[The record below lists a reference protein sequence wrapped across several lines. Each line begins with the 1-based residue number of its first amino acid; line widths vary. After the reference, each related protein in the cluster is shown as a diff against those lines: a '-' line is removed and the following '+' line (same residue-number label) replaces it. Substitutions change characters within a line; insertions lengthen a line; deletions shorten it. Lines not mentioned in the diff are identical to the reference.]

1 MAFITAFQGSIKLL
15 NCRKSLGEINMGLV
29 IRTFLI
35 ALVFAIIIFVLGANN
50 LFTIKDDFADFS
62 LDTDE
67 IAIDLPENLNRDAFF
82 GDLHVHTR
90 YSFDAFIFGTTASP
104 DDAYRYAKG
113 GSIKHPLGFDMQLDD
128 PLDFYA
134 VTDHAAWLGMIRAY
148 ADPTTKPG
156 QLDFAADLHGLNDP
170 ENLNTNTFARRAG
183 LFGNLITG
191 ELIEPSK
198 NPFKLLAA
206 YLQEDTIYGTS
217 AYDRETHQSAWRD
230 IAEAAERHNKP
241 GEFTTFIAYEF
252 TSSGPGQSNLHRN
265 VIFKDSKAPLQP
277 FSIVDS
283 QNPEDLWNWMDNL
296 RNLGVESLAIPHNSN
311 GSDGQMFKLVDW
323 AGNPMDDDYA
333 SQRMRNEP
341 LVEITQV
348 KGTSDTHPLLSPD
361 DKWAD
366 FGIMNN
372 RVASPFYSKP
382 NGSYVREAYLR
393 GLSLEAEYKINP
405 YKFGLVGASDTHT
418 GAISDKESDYHSK
431 IGILDGTP
439 ELRGAAPVTQ
449 SLRDQL
455 EEAGANVIVDGF
467 LDIEGKDYIDT
478 GYTEWGA
485 SGLAAVWAEN
495 NTRES
500 IYDAFRRKETFA
512 TSGSRIKVRFFGGY
526 GLDAILDQEDP
537 VKYAYANASTMGSDL
552 LQNNNEA
559 PEFMV
564 WALRDVKRAPLDR
577 VQIIKGWTELSG
589 KPHEKIYDVACSDGR
604 KANSKT
610 GLCKDS
616 RAKVNLNNCKISKNV
631 GADELKVVW
640 KDPDFNP
647 NHKAFY
653 YVRVLE
659 NPTCRWSTWDAIK
672 SGEKPRGDLPAT
684 IQERAWSSPIWYV
697 PDNEGIEVSNILPD
711 NV

>member
-1 MAFITAFQGSIKLL
+1 MVL
-15 NCRKSLGEINMGLV
+15 
-29 IRTFLI
+29 RTFLI

-296 RNLGVESLAIPHNSN
+296 RDLGVESLAIPHNSN

-323 AGNPMDDDYA
+323 AGDPMDDDYA

-604 KANSKT
+604 KADSKT

-647 NHKAFY
+647 DHKAFY

-672 SGEKPRGDLPAT
+672 SGEKPRSDLPAT

-711 NV
+711 DV

>member
-1 MAFITAFQGSIKLL
+1 MVIAIRAFFLL
-15 NCRKSLGEINMGLV
+15 LVISLGIW
-29 IRTFLI
+29 FLGVNK
-35 ALVFAIIIFVLGANN
+35 VFS
-50 LFTIKDDFADFS
+50 IKDDATDFS
-62 LDTDE
+62 LNTESSE
-67 IAIDLPENLNRDAFF
+67 IILDSNPNMNAYF

-113 GSIKHPLGFDMQLDD
+113 GAIKHPLGFDMQLDD

-148 ADPTTKPG
+148 ADPSSKPG
-156 QLDFAADLHGLNDP
+156 QLDFASDLHGLNDP

-183 LFGNLITG
+183 LFGNLVTG

-206 YLQEDTIYGTS
+206 YLQGDTIYGTM
-217 AYDRETHQSAWRD
+217 AYDRDTHQTAWRD

-265 VIFKDSKAPLQP
+265 VIFKGSKAPIQP

-283 QNPEDLWNWMDNL
+283 RNPEDLWNWMDNL
-296 RNLGVESLAIPHNSN
+296 RDLGVESLAIPHNSN

-348 KGTSDTHPLLSPD
+348 KGTSDTHPLLSTE

-418 GAISDKESDYHSK
+418 GAISDKESDFHSK

-455 EEAGANVIVDGF
+455 EEAGTNVIVDGI
-467 LDIEGKDYIDT
+467 LNIEGKDYLNT

-512 TSGSRIKVRFFGGY
+512 TTGSRIKVRFFGGY
-526 GLDAILDQEDP
+526 GLDNILDQKDP
-537 VKYAYANASTMGSDL
+537 IKYAYANASTMGSDL
-552 LQNNNEA
+552 IQNANQA

-604 KANSKT
+604 TANPKT

-616 RAKVNLNNCKISKNV
+616 GAKVNLNNCKISKNV

-647 NHKAFY
+647 DHKAFY

-672 SGEKPRGDLPAT
+672 LGEKPRSDLPST

-697 PDNEGIEVSNILPD
+697 PDNEGITTRNILPD
-711 NV
+711 DV

>member
-1 MAFITAFQGSIKLL
+1 MSI
-15 NCRKSLGEINMGLV
+15 V

-35 ALVFAIIIFVLGANN
+35 ALLFAGIIFILGANN
-50 LFTIKDDFADFS
+50 VFSIKDDVADFS
-62 LDTDE
+62 LDP
-67 IAIDLPENLNRDAFF
+67 IDSSVVVNINPNRDAFF
-82 GDLHVHTR
+82 GDLHVHTM

-104 DDAYRYAKG
+104 DDAYKYAKG

-134 VTDHAAWLGMIRAY
+134 ITDHAAWLGMIRAY
-148 ADPTTKPG
+148 ADPDSKPG

-183 LFGNLITG
+183 LFANLLTG
-191 ELIEPSK
+191 ELVKPSN
-198 NPFKLLAA
+198 NPLKLLGA
-206 YLQEDTIYGTS
+206 YLQEDTIYGTG

-230 IAEAAERHNKP
+230 VAEAAERHNNP

-265 VIFKDSKAPLQP
+265 VIFKDSKAPIQP

-283 QNPEDLWNWMDNL
+283 RNPEELWDWMDNL
-296 RNLGVESLAIPHNSN
+296 RTLGIESLAIPHNSN
-311 GSDGQMFKLVDW
+311 GSNGQMFKLVDW

-333 SQRMRNEP
+333 SKRMRNEP

-348 KGTSDTHPLLSPD
+348 KGTSDTHPLLSPE

-372 RVASPFYSKP
+372 RVASPFYSSP
-382 NGSYVREAYLR
+382 TGSYVRNAYLR
-393 GLSLEAEYKINP
+393 GLSLDSEFKINP

-418 GAISDKESDYHSK
+418 GAVSDKESDYHSK

-439 ELRGAAPVTQ
+439 ELRGAAPLTKAFKEQ
-449 SLRDQL
+449 I
-455 EEAGANVIVDGF
+455 EESGSNVIIRGYTEIGDQ
-467 LDIEGKDYIDT
+467 EYIDT

-485 SGLAAVWAEN
+485 SGLAAVWSEN

-512 TSGSRIKVRFFGGY
+512 TTGSRIKVRFFGGY
-526 GLDAILDQEDP
+526 KINDIFDKDDP
-537 VKYAYANASTMGSDL
+537 VNFAYANAVTMGSDM
-552 LQNNNEA
+552 LQSENKI
-559 PEFMV
+559 PQFMV
-564 WALRDVKRAPLDR
+564 WALRDAKRAPLDR

-589 KPHEKIYDVACSDGR
+589 KPHEEIYDVACSDGR
-604 KANSKT
+604 TPNPDTNLCNNS
-610 GLCKDS
+610 GAS
-616 RAKVNLNNCKISKNV
+616 VNLSNCQISGNS
-631 GADELKVVW
+631 GADELKAVW
-640 KDPDFNP
+640 EDPDFDP
-647 NHKAFY
+647 NLKAFY

-659 NPTCRWSTWDAIK
+659 NPTCRWSTWDALK
-672 SGEKPRGDLPAT
+672 SGEKPREDLPAT

-697 PDNEGIEVSNILPD
+697 PDNDGITISNILPD
-711 NV
+711 DV

>member
-1 MAFITAFQGSIKLL
+1 MSI
-15 NCRKSLGEINMGLV
+15 V

-35 ALVFAIIIFVLGANN
+35 ALLFAGIIFILGANN
-50 LFTIKDDFADFS
+50 VFSIKDDVADFS
-62 LDTDE
+62 LDP
-67 IAIDLPENLNRDAFF
+67 IDSSVVVNINPNRDAFF
-82 GDLHVHTR
+82 GDLHVHTM

-104 DDAYRYAKG
+104 DDAYKYAKG

-134 VTDHAAWLGMIRAY
+134 ITDHAAWLGMIRAY
-148 ADPTTKPG
+148 ADPDSKPG

-183 LFGNLITG
+183 LFANLLTG
-191 ELIEPSK
+191 ELVKPSN
-198 NPFKLLAA
+198 NPIKLLGA
-206 YLQEDTIYGTS
+206 YLQEDTIFGTG

-230 IAEAAERHNKP
+230 VAEAAERHNNP

-265 VIFKDSKAPLQP
+265 VIFKDSKAPIQP

-283 QNPEDLWNWMDNL
+283 RNPEELWDWMDNL
-296 RNLGVESLAIPHNSN
+296 RTLGIESLAIPHNSN
-311 GSDGQMFKLVDW
+311 GSNGQMFKLVDW

-333 SQRMRNEP
+333 SKRMRNEP

-348 KGTSDTHPLLSPD
+348 KGTSDTHPLLSPE

-372 RVASPFYSKP
+372 RVASPFYSSP
-382 NGSYVREAYLR
+382 TGSYVRNAYLR
-393 GLSLEAEYKINP
+393 GLSLDSEFKINP

-418 GAISDKESDYHSK
+418 GAVSDKESDYHSK

-439 ELRGAAPVTQ
+439 ELRGAAPLTKAFKEQ
-449 SLRDQL
+449 I
-455 EEAGANVIVDGF
+455 EESGSNVIIRGYTEIGDQ
-467 LDIEGKDYIDT
+467 EYIDT

-485 SGLAAVWAEN
+485 SGLAAVWSEN

-512 TSGSRIKVRFFGGY
+512 TTGSRIKVRFFGGY
-526 GLDAILDQEDP
+526 KINDIFDKDDP
-537 VKYAYANASTMGSDL
+537 VNFAYANAVTMGSDM
-552 LQNNNEA
+552 LQSENKI
-559 PEFMV
+559 PQFMV
-564 WALRDVKRAPLDR
+564 WALRDAKRAPLDR

-589 KPHEKIYDVACSDGR
+589 KPHEEIYDVACSDGR
-604 KANSKT
+604 TPNPDTNLCNNS
-610 GLCKDS
+610 GAS
-616 RAKVNLNNCKISKNV
+616 VNLSNCQISGNS
-631 GADELKVVW
+631 GADELKAVW
-640 KDPDFNP
+640 EDPDFDP
-647 NHKAFY
+647 NLKAFY

-659 NPTCRWSTWDAIK
+659 NPTCRWSTWDALK
-672 SGEKPRGDLPAT
+672 SGEKPREDLPAT

-697 PDNEGIEVSNILPD
+697 PDNDGITISNILPD
-711 NV
+711 DV

>member
-1 MAFITAFQGSIKLL
+1 
-15 NCRKSLGEINMGLV
+15 MGMV
-29 IRTFLI
+29 FRTFLI
-35 ALVFAIIIFVLGANN
+35 ALVFAIIIFALGANN

-62 LDTDE
+62 LDTNE
-67 IAIDLPENLNRDAFF
+67 ISIDLPENPNRDAFF

-113 GSIKHPLGFDMQLDD
+113 SAIKHPLGFDMQLDD

-156 QLDFAADLHGLNDP
+156 KLDFAADLHGLNDP

-183 LFGNLITG
+183 LFANLITG

-206 YLQEDTIYGTS
+206 YLQEDTIYGTA

-230 IAEAAERHNKP
+230 VAEAAERHNKP
-241 GEFTTFIAYEF
+241 GEFSTFIAYEF

-296 RNLGVESLAIPHNSN
+296 RDLGVESLAIPHNSN

-348 KGTSDTHPLLSPD
+348 KGTSDTHPLLSPN

-449 SLRDQL
+449 SLRGQL

>member
-1 MAFITAFQGSIKLL
+1 MVL
-15 NCRKSLGEINMGLV
+15 
-29 IRTFLI
+29 RTFLI

-296 RNLGVESLAIPHNSN
+296 RDLGVESLAIPHNSN

-323 AGNPMDDDYA
+323 AGDPMDDDYA

-604 KANSKT
+604 KADSKT

>member
-1 MAFITAFQGSIKLL
+1 MSI
-15 NCRKSLGEINMGLV
+15 V

-35 ALVFAIIIFVLGANN
+35 ALLFAGIIFILGANN
-50 LFTIKDDFADFS
+50 VFSIKDDVADFS
-62 LDTDE
+62 LDP
-67 IAIDLPENLNRDAFF
+67 IDSSVVVNINPNRDAFF
-82 GDLHVHTR
+82 GDLHVHTM

-104 DDAYRYAKG
+104 DDAYKYAKG

-134 VTDHAAWLGMIRAY
+134 ITDHAAWLGMIRAY
-148 ADPTTKPG
+148 ADPDSKPG

-183 LFGNLITG
+183 LFANLLTG
-191 ELIEPSK
+191 ELVKPSN
-198 NPFKLLAA
+198 NPLKLLGA
-206 YLQEDTIYGTS
+206 YLQEDTIYGTG

-230 IAEAAERHNKP
+230 VAEAAERHNNP

-265 VIFKDSKAPLQP
+265 VIFKDSKAPIQP

-283 QNPEDLWNWMDNL
+283 RNPEELWDWMDNL
-296 RNLGVESLAIPHNSN
+296 RTLGIESLAIPHNSN
-311 GSDGQMFKLVDW
+311 GSNGQMFKLVDW

-333 SQRMRNEP
+333 SKRMRNEP

-348 KGTSDTHPLLSPD
+348 KGTSDTHPLLSPE

-372 RVASPFYSKP
+372 RVASPFYSSP
-382 NGSYVREAYLR
+382 TGSYVRNAYLR
-393 GLSLEAEYKINP
+393 GLSLDSEFKINP

-418 GAISDKESDYHSK
+418 GAVSDKESDYHSK

-439 ELRGAAPVTQ
+439 ELRGAAPLTKAFKEQ
-449 SLRDQL
+449 I
-455 EEAGANVIVDGF
+455 EASGSNVIIRGYTEIGDQ
-467 LDIEGKDYIDT
+467 EYIDT

-485 SGLAAVWAEN
+485 SGLAAVWSEN

-512 TSGSRIKVRFFGGY
+512 TTGSRIKVRFFGGY
-526 GLDAILDQEDP
+526 KINDIFDKDDP
-537 VKYAYANASTMGSDL
+537 VNFAYSNAVTMGSDM
-552 LQNNNEA
+552 LQSENQI
-559 PEFMV
+559 PQFMV
-564 WALRDVKRAPLDR
+564 WALRDAKRAPLDR

-589 KPHEKIYDVACSDGR
+589 KPHEEIYDVACSDGR
-604 KANSKT
+604 TPNPDTNLCNNS
-610 GLCKDS
+610 GAS
-616 RAKVNLNNCKISKNV
+616 VNLSNCQISGNS
-631 GADELKVVW
+631 GADELKAVW
-640 KDPDFNP
+640 EDPDFDP
-647 NHKAFY
+647 NLKAFY

-659 NPTCRWSTWDAIK
+659 NPTCRWSTWDALK
-672 SGEKPRGDLPAT
+672 SGEKPRKDLPAT

-697 PDNEGIEVSNILPD
+697 PDNDGITISNILPD
-711 NV
+711 DV

>member
-1 MAFITAFQGSIKLL
+1 MSI
-15 NCRKSLGEINMGLV
+15 V

-35 ALVFAIIIFVLGANN
+35 ALLFAGIIFILGANN
-50 LFTIKDDFADFS
+50 VFSIKDDVADFS
-62 LDTDE
+62 LDP
-67 IAIDLPENLNRDAFF
+67 IDSSVEVNINPNRDAFF
-82 GDLHVHTR
+82 GDLHVHTM

-104 DDAYRYAKG
+104 DDAYKYAKG

-134 VTDHAAWLGMIRAY
+134 ITDHAAWLGMIRAY
-148 ADPTTKPG
+148 ADPDSKPG

-183 LFGNLITG
+183 LFANLLTG
-191 ELIEPSK
+191 ELVKPSN
-198 NPFKLLAA
+198 NPLKLLGA
-206 YLQEDTIYGTS
+206 YLQEDTIYGTG

-230 IAEAAERHNKP
+230 VAEAAERHNNP

-265 VIFKDSKAPLQP
+265 VIFKDSKAPIQP

-283 QNPEDLWNWMDNL
+283 RNPEELWDWMDNL
-296 RNLGVESLAIPHNSN
+296 RTLGIESLAIPHNSN
-311 GSDGQMFKLVDW
+311 GSNGQMFKLVDW

-333 SQRMRNEP
+333 SKRMRNEP

-348 KGTSDTHPLLSPD
+348 KGTSDTHPLLSPE

-372 RVASPFYSKP
+372 RVASPFYSSP
-382 NGSYVREAYLR
+382 TGSYVRNAYLR
-393 GLSLEAEYKINP
+393 GLSLDSEFKINP

-418 GAISDKESDYHSK
+418 GAVSDKESDYHSK

-439 ELRGAAPVTQ
+439 ELRGAAPLTKAFKEQ
-449 SLRDQL
+449 I
-455 EEAGANVIVDGF
+455 EESGSNVIIRGYTEIGDQ
-467 LDIEGKDYIDT
+467 EYIDT

-485 SGLAAVWAEN
+485 SGLAAVWSEN

-512 TSGSRIKVRFFGGY
+512 TTGSRIKVRFFGGY
-526 GLDAILDQEDP
+526 KINDIFDKDDP
-537 VKYAYANASTMGSDL
+537 VNFAYSNAVTMGSDM
-552 LQNNNEA
+552 LQSENQI
-559 PEFMV
+559 PQFMV
-564 WALRDVKRAPLDR
+564 WALRDAKRAPLDR

-589 KPHEKIYDVACSDGR
+589 KPHEEIYDVACSDGR
-604 KANSKT
+604 TPNPDTNLCNNS
-610 GLCKDS
+610 GAS
-616 RAKVNLNNCKISKNV
+616 VNLSNCQISGNS
-631 GADELKVVW
+631 GADELKAVW
-640 KDPDFNP
+640 EDPDFDP
-647 NHKAFY
+647 NLKAFY

-659 NPTCRWSTWDAIK
+659 NPTCRWSTWDALK
-672 SGEKPRGDLPAT
+672 SGEKPREDLPAT

-697 PDNEGIEVSNILPD
+697 PDNDGITISNILPD
-711 NV
+711 DV

>member
-1 MAFITAFQGSIKLL
+1 MSI
-15 NCRKSLGEINMGLV
+15 V
-29 IRTFLI
+29 IRTFLV
-35 ALVFAIIIFVLGANN
+35 ALLFAGIIFILGANN
-50 LFTIKDDFADFS
+50 VFSIKDDVADFS
-62 LDTDE
+62 LDP
-67 IAIDLPENLNRDAFF
+67 IDSSVEVNINPNRDAFF
-82 GDLHVHTR
+82 GDLHVHTM

-104 DDAYRYAKG
+104 DDAYKYAKG

-134 VTDHAAWLGMIRAY
+134 ITDHAAWLGMIRAY
-148 ADPTTKPG
+148 ADPDSKPG

-183 LFGNLITG
+183 LFANLLTG
-191 ELIEPSK
+191 ELVKPSN
-198 NPFKLLAA
+198 NPIKLLGA
-206 YLQEDTIYGTS
+206 YLQEDTIYGTG

-230 IAEAAERHNKP
+230 VAEAAERHNNP

-265 VIFKDSKAPLQP
+265 VIFKDSKAPIQP

-283 QNPEDLWNWMDNL
+283 RNPEELWDWMDNL
-296 RNLGVESLAIPHNSN
+296 RTLGIESLAIPHNSN
-311 GSDGQMFKLVDW
+311 GSNGQMFKLVDW

-333 SQRMRNEP
+333 SKRMRNEP

-348 KGTSDTHPLLSPD
+348 KGTSDTHPLLSPE

-372 RVASPFYSKP
+372 RVASPFYSSP
-382 NGSYVREAYLR
+382 TGSYVRNAYLR
-393 GLSLEAEYKINP
+393 GLSLDSEFKINP

-418 GAISDKESDYHSK
+418 GAVSDKESDYHSK

-439 ELRGAAPVTQ
+439 ELRGAAPLTKAFKEQ
-449 SLRDQL
+449 I
-455 EEAGANVIVDGF
+455 EESGSNVIIRGYTEIGDQ
-467 LDIEGKDYIDT
+467 EYIDT

-485 SGLAAVWAEN
+485 SGLAAVWSEN

-512 TSGSRIKVRFFGGY
+512 TTGSRIKVRFFGGY
-526 GLDAILDQEDP
+526 KINDIFDKDDP
-537 VKYAYANASTMGSDL
+537 VNFAYANAVTMGSDM
-552 LQNNNEA
+552 LQSENQI
-559 PEFMV
+559 PQFMV
-564 WALRDVKRAPLDR
+564 WALRDAKRAPLDR

-589 KPHEKIYDVACSDGR
+589 KPHEEIYDVACSDGR
-604 KANSKT
+604 TPNPDTNLCNNS
-610 GLCKDS
+610 GAS
-616 RAKVNLNNCKISKNV
+616 VNLSNCQISGNS
-631 GADELKVVW
+631 GADELKAVW
-640 KDPDFNP
+640 EDPDFDP
-647 NHKAFY
+647 NLKAFY

-659 NPTCRWSTWDAIK
+659 NPTCRWSTWDALK
-672 SGEKPRGDLPAT
+672 SGEKPREDLPAT

-697 PDNEGIEVSNILPD
+697 PDNDGITISNILPD
-711 NV
+711 DV

>member
-1 MAFITAFQGSIKLL
+1 
-15 NCRKSLGEINMGLV
+15 MGMVL
-29 IRTFLI
+29 RTFLI

-156 QLDFAADLHGLNDP
+156 KLDFASDLHGLNDP

-183 LFGNLITG
+183 LFANLITG

-206 YLQEDTIYGTS
+206 YLQEDTIFGTA

-230 IAEAAERHNKP
+230 IAEAAERHNNP

-296 RNLGVESLAIPHNSN
+296 RDLGVESLAIPHNSN

-348 KGTSDTHPLLSPD
+348 KGTSDTHPLLSPND
-361 DKWAD
+361 EWAD

>member
-1 MAFITAFQGSIKLL
+1 
-15 NCRKSLGEINMGLV
+15 MGL
-29 IRTFLI
+29 IARTFIAALFFSILI
-35 ALVFAIIIFVLGANN
+35 FILGANN
-50 LFTIKDDFADFS
+50 LFSIKDDFADFS
-62 LDTDE
+62 LEMNASTSE
-67 IAIDLPENLNRDAFF
+67 IPVNVNRDAFF

-113 GSIKHPLGFDMQLDD
+113 SSIKHPLGFDMQLDD

-156 QLDFAADLHGLNDP
+156 KLDFASDLHGLNDP
-170 ENLNTNTFARRAG
+170 ENLNTNTFAKRAG
-183 LFGNLITG
+183 LFVNLITG

-198 NPFKLLAA
+198 NPIKMLGA
-206 YLQEDTIYGTS
+206 YLQKDTIYGTM
-217 AYDRETHQSAWRD
+217 AYDRATHQSAWRD
-230 IAEAAERHNKP
+230 VAESAERHNKP

-265 VIFKDSKAPLQP
+265 VIFKDSKAPIQP
-277 FSIVDS
+277 FSIIDS

-296 RNLGVESLAIPHNSN
+296 RELGVESLAIPHNSN
-311 GSDGQMFKLVDW
+311 GSNGQMFKLVDW
-323 AGNPMDDDYA
+323 AGNPMDDNYA
-333 SQRMRNEP
+333 EQRMRNEP

-348 KGTSDTHPLLSPD
+348 KGTSDTHPLLSPE

-382 NGSYVREAYLR
+382 SGSYVREAYLR

-418 GAISDKESDYHSK
+418 GAISDKESDFHSK

-449 SLRDQL
+449 SLRQQL
-455 EEAGANVIVDGF
+455 EEAGANVIVDGI

-500 IYDAFRRKETFA
+500 IYEAFRRKETFA

-526 GLDAILDQEDP
+526 NLEKILEEGDP
-537 VKYAYANASTMGSDL
+537 IKYAYANASSMGSDI
-552 LQNNNEA
+552 LQNQNQV

-564 WALRDVKRAPLDR
+564 WAIRDLKRAPLDR

-589 KPHEKIYDVACSDGR
+589 KPHEKVYDVACSDGR
-604 KANSKT
+604 KANIKT

-616 RAKVNLNNCKISKNV
+616 RAKVNLSNCKISKNF

-647 NHKAFY
+647 NLKAFY

-672 SGEKPRGDLPAT
+672 SGEKPRGDLPST
-684 IQERAWSSPIWYV
+684 IQERAWTSPIWYV
-697 PDNEGIEVSNILPD
+697 PDNDGIEVRNILPD
-711 NV
+711 DV

>member
-1 MAFITAFQGSIKLL
+1 
-15 NCRKSLGEINMGLV
+15 MGLV
-29 IRTFLI
+29 IRTFFI
-35 ALVFAIIIFVLGANN
+35 AAFFAVVIFLLGANN
-50 LFTIKDDFADFS
+50 VFSIKDDFQDFALTNDKS
-62 LDTDE
+62 VE
-67 IAIDLPENLNRDAFF
+67 VELNKNREAFF

-104 DDAYRYAKG
+104 DDAYKYAKG
-113 GSIKHPLGFDMQLDD
+113 SPIKHPLGFDMQLDD

-148 ADPTTKPG
+148 ADPNSKPG
-156 QLDFAADLHGLNDP
+156 QLDFASDLHGLNDP
-170 ENLNTNTFARRAG
+170 ENLNTNTFTKRAG
-183 LFGNLITG
+183 LFASLIST
-191 ELIEPSK
+191 ELVEPSK
-198 NPFKLLAA
+198 NPLKMLGA
-206 YLQEDTIYGTS
+206 YLNEDTIYGTA

-230 IAEAAERHNKP
+230 IAEAAERHNNP

-265 VIFKDSKAPLQP
+265 VIFQNSKAPIQP

-283 QNPEDLWNWMDNL
+283 ANPEDLWNWMDNL
-296 RNLGVESLAIPHNSN
+296 RDLGVESLAIPHNSN
-311 GSDGQMFKLVDW
+311 GSNGQMFKLVDW
-323 AGNPMDDDYA
+323 AGNPMDEDYA
-333 SQRMRNEP
+333 SKRMRNEP

-361 DKWAD
+361 DNWAD

-372 RVASPFYSKP
+372 RVASPFYSSP
-382 NGSYVREAYLR
+382 TGSYVRNAYLR
-393 GLSLEAEYKINP
+393 GLSLDSEYKINP

-439 ELRGAAPVTQ
+439 ELRGAAPLSESFKKQ
-449 SLRDQL
+449 I
-455 EEAGANVIVDGF
+455 EESGLNLLIRGYKEVDG
-467 LDIEGKDYIDT
+467 EEYIDP

-500 IYDAFRRKETFA
+500 IYNAFRRKETFA
-512 TSGSRIKVRFFGGY
+512 TTGSRIKVRFFGGY
-526 GLDAILDQEDP
+526 DIQDAFSEEDP
-537 VKYAYANASTMGSDL
+537 ISYAYSKAVTMGSDI
-552 LQNNNEA
+552 LQSEESV
-559 PEFMV
+559 PQFIV
-564 WALRDVKRAPLDR
+564 WALRDIKRAPLDR

-604 KANSKT
+604 KPDSKT
-610 GLCKDS
+610 NLCKTS
-616 RAKVNLNNCKISKNV
+616 RASVNVKNCKVSKNY
-631 GADELKVVW
+631 GANELKAIW
-640 KDPDFNP
+640 EDPDFDAEL
-647 NHKAFY
+647 KAFY

-672 SGEKPRGDLPAT
+672 SGEKPRDDLPAT

-697 PDNEGIEVSNILPD
+697 PDNDGITVSNILPED
-711 NV
+711 I

>member
-1 MAFITAFQGSIKLL
+1 
-15 NCRKSLGEINMGLV
+15 MGLA

-35 ALVFAIIIFVLGANN
+35 AVLFALLIFILGANDI
-50 LFTIKDDFADFS
+50 FSIKDDFSDFALEDS
-62 LDTDE
+62 QKD
-67 IAIDLPENLNRDAFF
+67 IVVPSNNNRDAFF

-90 YSFDAFIFGTTASP
+90 YSFDAYIFGTTASP

-113 GSIKHPLGFDMQLDD
+113 GAIKHPLGFDMQLDD

-148 ADPTTKPG
+148 ADPDSKPG
-156 QLDFAADLHGLNDP
+156 QLDFASDLHGLNNP

-183 LFGNLITG
+183 LFANLITR

-198 NPFKLLAA
+198 NPLKLLGA
-206 YLQEDTIYGTS
+206 YLQEDTIYGTM
-217 AYDRETHQSAWRD
+217 AYDRNTHQSAWRD
-230 IAEAAERHNKP
+230 VAEAAERHNQP

-265 VIFKDSKAPLQP
+265 VIFKGSKAPIQP
-277 FSIVDS
+277 FSIIDS
-283 QNPEDLWNWMDNL
+283 RNPEELWDWMDNL
-296 RNLGVESLAIPHNSN
+296 RDLGVESLAIPHNSN
-311 GSDGQMFKLVDW
+311 GSNGQMFKLVDW

-348 KGTSDTHPLLSPD
+348 KGTSDTHPLLSPE

-372 RVASPFYSKP
+372 RVASPFYSHPK
-382 NGSYVREAYLR
+382 GSYVRDAYLR

-418 GAISDKESDYHSK
+418 GAISDKESDFHSK
-431 IGILDGTP
+431 VGILDGTP
-439 ELRGAAPVTQ
+439 ELRGAAPISQ
-449 SLRDQL
+449 DLRDRL
-455 EEAGANVIVDGF
+455 EEAGGSILVNGI
-467 LDIEGKDYIDT
+467 LDIDGKDYIDT

-500 IYDAFRRKETFA
+500 IYEAFRRKETFA

-526 GLDAILDQEDP
+526 DLKNILQEKDP
-537 VKYAYANASTMGSDL
+537 IKYAYANAATMGSDII
-552 LQNNNEA
+552 QNNDTA

-564 WALRDVKRAPLDR
+564 WALRDLKRAPLDR
-577 VQIIKGWTELSG
+577 VQII
-589 KPHEKIYDVACSDGR
+589 
-604 KANSKT
+604 
-610 GLCKDS
+610 
-616 RAKVNLNNCKISKNV
+616 
-631 GADELKVVW
+631 
-640 KDPDFNP
+640 
-647 NHKAFY
+647 
-653 YVRVLE
+653 
-659 NPTCRWSTWDAIK
+659 
-672 SGEKPRGDLPAT
+672 
-684 IQERAWSSPIWYV
+684 
-697 PDNEGIEVSNILPD
+697 
-711 NV
+711 

>member
-1 MAFITAFQGSIKLL
+1 MSILLRILGTALL
-15 NCRKSLGEINMGLV
+15 FGVVIFTLGTYN
-29 IRTFLI
+29 
-35 ALVFAIIIFVLGANN
+35 IFS
-50 LFTIKDDFADFS
+50 IKDDVTDFS
-62 LDTDE
+62 LDKSKASK
-67 IAIDLPENLNRDAFF
+67 AITKNINRDAFF

-148 ADPTTKPG
+148 ADPDSKPG
-156 QLDFAADLHGLNDP
+156 QLDFASNLHGLNNP

-183 LFGNLITG
+183 LFGNLITN
-191 ELIEPSK
+191 ELIEPTK
-198 NPFKLLAA
+198 NPLKLLKA
-206 YLQEDTIYGTS
+206 YLQEDTIYGTM
-217 AYDRETHQSAWRD
+217 AYDRETHHSAWKNV
-230 IAEAAERHNKP
+230 AEAAERHNNP

-265 VIFKDSKAPLQP
+265 VIFQDSKAPIQP

-283 QNPEDLWNWMDNL
+283 RNPEDLWDWMDNL
-296 RNLGVESLAIPHNSN
+296 RSMGVESLAIPHNSN
-311 GSDGQMFKLVDW
+311 GSNGQMFKLVDW
-323 AGNPMDDDYA
+323 AGNPMDDEYA
-333 SQRMRNEP
+333 SKRMRNEP

-348 KGTSDTHPLLSPD
+348 KGTSDTHPLLSPE

-372 RVASPFYSKP
+372 RVASPFYSSP
-382 NGSYVREAYLR
+382 TGSYVRNAYLR
-393 GLSLEAEYKINP
+393 GLSLDSEFKINP

-439 ELRGAAPVTQ
+439 ELRGAAPLTKAFKKQ
-449 SLRDQL
+449 I
-455 EEAGANVIVDGF
+455 EESGSNVIIRGYTEIGDQ
-467 LDIEGKDYIDT
+467 EYIDT

-500 IYDAFRRKETFA
+500 IYNAFRRKETFA
-512 TSGSRIKVRFFGGY
+512 TTGSRIKVRFFGGY
-526 GLDAILDQEDP
+526 QIGNVFDQDDP
-537 VKYAYANASTMGSDL
+537 VKFAYANGVTMGSDIL
-552 LQNNNEA
+552 ESENLTPQ
-559 PEFMV
+559 FMV

-589 KPHEKIYDVACSDGR
+589 KPHEEIYDVACSDGR
-604 KANSKT
+604 KPNPDSN
-610 GLCKDS
+610 LC
-616 RAKVNLNNCKISKNV
+616 VNTEASVDLNNCQISSNA
-631 GADELKVVW
+631 GADELKAVW
-640 KDPDFNP
+640 IDPNFDSNL
-647 NHKAFY
+647 KAFY

-659 NPTCRWSTWDAIK
+659 NPTCRWSTWDALK
-672 SGEKPRGDLPAT
+672 SGEKPRADLPAT

-697 PDNEGIEVSNILPD
+697 PDNEGITIRNILPD
-711 NV
+711 DV